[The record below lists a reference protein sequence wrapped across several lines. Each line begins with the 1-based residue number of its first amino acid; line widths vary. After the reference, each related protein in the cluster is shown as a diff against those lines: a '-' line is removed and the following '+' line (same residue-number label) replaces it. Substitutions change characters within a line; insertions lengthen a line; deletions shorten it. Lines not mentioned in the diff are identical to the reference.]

1 MRQRPV
7 GNPFRESVRMLGLFI
22 RGQVIIIG
30 ILMILY
36 AIGFAAAHVP
46 VWPLVAILA
55 GLCYAVPYFGSLI
68 ALTIAGTMSALFD
81 GNLTH
86 LLTVLGVWVVIQG
99 IEGFWLTP
107 RILGK
112 PLGLRPLVVFFALIA
127 ASLLFGPIG
136 FLLTVPALAV
146 GNVFWRYFRERE
158 AAKTPGIR
166 CYTSPKKN

>member
-1 MRQRPV
+1 
-7 GNPFRESVRMLGLFI
+7 
-22 RGQVIIIG
+22 
-30 ILMILY
+30 
-36 AIGFAAAHVP
+36 
-46 VWPLVAILA
+46 
-55 GLCYAVPYFGSLI
+55 VPYFGSLI
-68 ALTIAGTMSALFD
+68 ALTIAGAMSGLFD

-107 RILGK
+107 RILGR

-146 GNVFWRYFRERE
+146 VAVFWRYFRER
-158 AAKTPGIR
+158 R
-166 CYTSPKKN
+166 